1 MRRPTWFS
9 LLPLLAAASLSLAAA
24 EYHLVTLE
32 YPPFEYQEG
41 GEVRGVAVD
50 LVREA
55 FSRMGDTVSIKVLPW
70 PRVLWL
76 VENGAADGFFTT
88 YRVPER
94 ERWADYSHEELV
106 PQVTSLFSLRDAK
119 IPYHGNLAEL
129 SGHPVGVVMKVSYG
143 AKFDQ
148 AVQGRVLSR
157 VLESVDGETNF
168 RQLFAGRVDIIASN
182 RDGARFILRR
192 MGKDGEVRELKPPLE
207 NVPSYIAFSKRKHL
221 AALRDRFDRVLREMK
236 ADGTWARLAKP
247 LEP

>member
-1 MRRPTWFS
+1 MRRLARFS
-9 LLPLLAAASLSLAAA
+9 PLPLCAAASLSLAAA

-41 GEVRGVAVD
+41 GEVRGIAVD

-70 PRVLWL
+70 PRVLWM

-94 ERWADYSHEELV
+94 ERWADYSREELV
-106 PQVTSLFSLRDAK
+106 PQVTSLFALKAATV
-119 IPYHGNLAEL
+119 PYHGNLAEL
-129 SGHPVGVVMKVSYG
+129 SGRSVGVVMKVSYG

-148 AVQGRVLSR
+148 AVQDKVLPRVM
-157 VLESVDGETNF
+157 ESVDGETNF
-168 RQLFAGRVDIIASN
+168 RQLFAGRVDLIASN

-192 MGKDGEVRELKPPLE
+192 MGKEAEVRELKPPLE
-207 NVPSYIAFSKRKHL
+207 NVPSYIAFSKRKRL
-221 AALRDRFDRVLREMK
+221 RALRDRFDHVLREMK
-236 ADGTWARLAKP
+236 GDGTWARLAKP